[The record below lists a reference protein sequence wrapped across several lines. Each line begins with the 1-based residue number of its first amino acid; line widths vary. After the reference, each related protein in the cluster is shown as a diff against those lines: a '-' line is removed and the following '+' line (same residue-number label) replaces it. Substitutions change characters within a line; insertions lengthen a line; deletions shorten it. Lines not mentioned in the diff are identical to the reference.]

1 MVKKLKI
8 KPSFFTLLI
17 IIASFFMAIGYAA
30 INAITL
36 EVKSTVNITTKN
48 ELYISNASIKNE
60 NNSTGKINI
69 YEGRYFSSTSA
80 LSNTDTSSSVTY
92 EITIS
97 NNTPYVYGY
106 IDTKYMIG
114 DTTYDN
120 ENIIFE
126 LSGIDTNT
134 QLQSG
139 DSVTFNITFK
149 YYDTSNIT
157 NNVLNSSLSFIFK
170 NLSAMQ
176 LSSLIE
182 LNESSIPDSSLLPY
196 VDKKYFVG
204 SNVNNYIWF
213 NCQDGHTS
221 GTDYCEKWRIVSI
234 ENEERVKIVK
244 DEPVSLSQITELE
257 TKTKF
262 WRTNTSEWITNT
274 KILAAGKVIF
284 DPKGRRPINTTITNS
299 YCINTN
305 NGCNAYASNQNTI
318 GTYKGLNVDAD
329 SLIKQY
335 LENVYYP
342 YGLTTQAKSSIQ
354 DYTFS
359 IGLVGV
365 DLNLTSIINS
375 EKTITINSNIG
386 LLSPS
391 DYVII
396 SNDINCQT
404 NFTRYHNSSCK
415 TTNWLPIADKQYIM
429 INGKQLNSD
438 DKNAQIWTVNSSGAI
453 ISQDANNEFYL
464 RPVVVLDKDVQ
475 AIGLGTNNEN
485 DYYMIVS

>member
-30 INAITL
+30 LNAITL
-36 EVKSTVNITTKN
+36 EVKSNVNITTKN
-48 ELYISNASIKNE
+48 ELYITNVDIKTE
-60 NNSTGKINI
+60 NNSIGEINL
-69 YEGRYFSSTSA
+69 YEGRYFSSTST
-80 LSNTDTSSSVTY
+80 LSKTDPSSSVTY
-92 EITIS
+92 EITIA
-97 NNTPYVYGY
+97 NNTPYIYGY
-106 IDTKYMIG
+106 IDTKYMLG

-126 LSGIDTNT
+126 LNGIDTT
-134 QLQSG
+134 TELQSG
-139 DSVTFNITFK
+139 DSITFDITFK
-149 YYDTSNIT
+149 YNDSTNISNNI
-157 NNVLNSSLSFIFK
+157 LNSSLSFIFK

-182 LNESSIPDSSLLPY
+182 LNESALSDSGLSSY
-196 VDKKYFVG
+196 EDKYYFVG

-221 GTDYCEKWRIVSI
+221 GSEYCEKWRIVSI
-234 ENEERVKIVK
+234 ENDERVKIVK
-244 DEPVSLSQITELE
+244 DEPVSLAQITELE
-257 TKTKF
+257 TKTSF
-262 WRTNTSEWITNT
+262 WRTNTSEWMTNT

-284 DPKGRRPINTTITNS
+284 DPKGRRPLDTTITNS

-305 NGCNAYASNQNTI
+305 NGCNAYASNQNII
-318 GTYKGLNVDAD
+318 GSYKDLNVDAD
-329 SLIKQY
+329 SLIKLY

-342 YGLTTQAKSSIQ
+342 YGLTTQAKSWIQ
-354 DYTFS
+354 EYTFS
-359 IGLVGV
+359 VGLVGV
-365 DLNLTSIINS
+365 DLNLASIINS
-375 EKTITINSNIG
+375 EKSITVNSNIG

-429 INGKQLNSD
+429 MNGKILNTD

-475 AIGLGTNNEN
+475 AIGLGINNEDN
-485 DYYMIVS
+485 YYMLVS